1 MARRNPAPLS
11 GALFVRNPRRN
22 RRRNRRTNG
31 FSAYRMN
38 SRRNSRVR
46 NRRRNWR
53 RNRRWNP
60 LALQSNRRSVKSLL
74 ARIRKKARKNSRRKN
89 FRRRNALRFA
99 KTNSRRRNYRR
110 RNTSRLRNRRRNS
123 RVRNRRRNW
132 RRNYAKMTG
141 KGGGFR
147 KNRRSNKRRNYG
159 RRRNYGYSMKRNR
172 RRNARRNRRYN
183 RRYNKGIPGTAMLTR
198 LVGTKGG
205 MLGGKVAPFITPAAT
220 AALSFV
226 PVHYALKYTG
236 QYIPDAVKPFAYTL
250 SGLGIAL
257 ISAYLPKQ
265 ITNRFKAVLG
275 VTAVTAGAVADTM
288 RAFAGTSQTLGELDE
303 IYGDY
308 DYDYL
313 GDGGAYDVIPYSG
326 LGVGMGEAA
335 VLGDYSDAVMLDAYY
350 SGDDLSALEGETA
363 LLGAGQW
370 RAQFKRP
377 AVTAKRSYQHQSRHA
392 GRPGH
397 RWGWL
402 IKLVG
407 WENFRKIAAMPAAQ
421 RQGLVQKLR
430 ADAVA
435 SVEAASGGT
444 AGFGG
449 LAAQVGPADIGG
461 IAASGLDMSG
471 LHGQIFAG
479 AAY

>member
-38 SRRNSRVR
+38 SRRN
-46 NRRRNWR
+46 RRRNWR

-60 LALQSNRRSVKSLL
+60 LALQSNRGSVKSLL

-110 RNTSRLRNRRRNS
+110 RNS

-132 RRNYAKMTG
+132 
-141 KGGGFR
+141 
-147 KNRRSNKRRNYG
+147 RRNYG

-172 RRNARRNRRYN
+172 RSNARRNRRYN

-236 QYIPDAVKPFAYTL
+236 QYVPDAVKPFAYTL

-288 RAFAGTSQTLGELDE
+288 RAFAGTSKTLGELDE
-303 IYGDY
+303 IYG

>member
-1 MARRNPAPLS
+1 
-11 GALFVRNPRRN
+11 
-22 RRRNRRTNG
+22 
-31 FSAYRMN
+31 
-38 SRRNSRVR
+38 
-46 NRRRNWR
+46 
-53 RNRRWNP
+53 
-60 LALQSNRRSVKSLL
+60 
-74 ARIRKKARKNSRRKN
+74 
-89 FRRRNALRFA
+89 
-99 KTNSRRRNYRR
+99 
-110 RNTSRLRNRRRNS
+110 
-123 RVRNRRRNW
+123 
-132 RRNYAKMTG
+132 
-141 KGGGFR
+141 
-147 KNRRSNKRRNYG
+147 
-159 RRRNYGYSMKRNR
+159 MKRNR
-172 RRNARRNRRYN
+172 RSNRRSNRRYN

-288 RAFAGTSQTLGELDE
+288 RAFAGTSKTLGELDE

-308 DYDYL
+308 DY

-350 SGDDLSALEGETA
+350 SGDDLSSLEGETA